1 MCRSLFVIIR
11 ENCKIVFRQGAYAAV
26 IFLFLIPYL
35 HGIPNLNSE
44 KVAGCLGQLVSLIG
58 MPLFVSILKPEQDSD
73 IRDIINIKSFS
84 YYTSIFLRMIFA
96 IFLSF
101 ILIYIFALYM
111 LYQGCKFPIN
121 IYVVRTV
128 EVSALIGG
136 AGLLVSAMFRKTLA
150 GILVSVGF
158 VFLFYNDFM
167 AMVFDGLPGFVKVI
181 EILLYSIILLLCNK
195 Y

>member
-1 MCRSLFVIIR
+1 MCRSLFVITR
-11 ENCKIVFRQGAYAAV
+11 ENFKIVFRQGAYAAV

-35 HGIPNLNSE
+35 YGIPNLNSE
-44 KVAGCLGQLVSLIG
+44 KVAACLGQLVSLIG

-73 IRDIINIKSFS
+73 IRDIIIIKSFP

-96 IFLSF
+96 MFLSF
-101 ILIYIFALYM
+101 VLIYFFALYM

-128 EVSALIGG
+128 EVSGLIGG
-136 AGLLVSAMFRKTLA
+136 TGLLVSAMFRMTLA
-150 GILVSVGF
+150 GILVSIGF

-167 AMVFDGLPGFVKVI
+167 AMVFDGLPGFVIAI
-181 EILLYSIILLLCNK
+181 EILLYSIILLLCDK

>member
-1 MCRSLFVIIR
+1 MCRSLFVITR

-35 HGIPNLNSE
+35 YGISNLNSE
-44 KVAGCLGQLVSLIG
+44 KAAGCLGQLVSLIG

-73 IRDIINIKSFS
+73 IRDIIIIKSFP
-84 YYTSIFLRMIFA
+84 YYTSVFLRMIFA
-96 IFLSF
+96 TLLSF

-128 EVSALIGG
+128 AVSTLIGG
-136 AGLLVSAMFRKTLA
+136 AGLLVSAMLRKTLA

-158 VFLFYNDFM
+158 VFLFYNDFV
-167 AMVFDGLPGFVKVI
+167 AMVFDGIPRFVMAI